1 MTHILSFISGSEFSP
16 PMLSGGATLHTAQ
29 GNFANLVGE
38 IRVSTGASPQPT
50 AHAPTSQGM
59 TTLLANE
66 GDLSLPN
73 SLGANLLAAA
83 GVSQPSAVQI
93 AEGITP
99 TAQITPDASLTEE
112 VEAPDVSELPEI
124 ASRDGGSRQALPSS
138 LPRAAEQPIVTAPR
152 GTHAGQPTAPATPA
166 ISDGEQLPVAPIA
179 ADLQEEIPRV
189 AAGMGQR
196 PSPIP
201 AEPNA
206 AAVENNAA
214 PAMEVVPSDRT
225 IAVNREDAQASDLP
239 EVNAHTAHAL
249 ASNTADQRDVIPAPQ
264 QSVQTSAVAI
274 AASQVAP
281 QQKDAPAKQSDAI
294 AEPANRTGSEPAAG
308 KNPEAVRTELA
319 AGKAVQQPAAAEP
332 ATTDFSHRAS
342 NAAAQNP
349 QHADA
354 EVAGPIIQ
362 QSNPQLEATR
372 LPMHGAA
379 PEAQIAARAG
389 QMGKDLAV
397 QIAKH
402 SKDGQDA
409 LTIRLDPA
417 EMGRI
422 QIRMHFDEQGSLRA
436 HITAESNL
444 ALEMLRR
451 ESFDLARALTDA
463 GVRTDAQSFR
473 FDSRGQEGG
482 QHGQRQDQSGA
493 HSRQFEEG
501 GEALPDETEYRR
513 VRTNG
518 AVDVIA

>member
-1 MTHILSFISGSEFSP
+1 
-16 PMLSGGATLHTAQ
+16 
-29 GNFANLVGE
+29 
-38 IRVSTGASPQPT
+38 
-50 AHAPTSQGM
+50 M

-73 SLGANLLAAA
+73 ALGANLLAAA
-83 GVSQPSAVQI
+83 GVSKPSAVQI
-93 AEGITP
+93 AEGMQPTVPTTP
-99 TAQITPDASLTEE
+99 NGALAEE
-112 VEAPDVSELPEI
+112 AVSSSPSELPDVAATE
-124 ASRDGGSRQALPSS
+124 GESRQTHASS
-138 LPRAAEQPIVTAPR
+138 LHRATEQSIIADPRGAQARQPQAPAAPTISNGEQAPAAPIVAGVQEDAPS
-152 GTHAGQPTAPATPA
+152 AVP
-166 ISDGEQLPVAPIA
+166 
-179 ADLQEEIPRV
+179 EIE
-189 AAGMGQR
+189 QR
-196 PSPIP
+196 PSPLP
-201 AEPNA
+201 AEPD
-206 AAVENNAA
+206 A
-214 PAMEVVPSDRT
+214 PAAQNISAPAIEIAASDRT
-225 IAVNREDAQASDLP
+225 IAVNREGAQASGLP
-239 EVNAHTAHAL
+239 EANA
-249 ASNTADQRDVIPAPQ
+249 NTADAFATNPSDHQDIIPAPQ
-264 QSVQTSAVAI
+264 GPVQTSAVAI

-281 QQKDAPAKQSDAI
+281 QQKTASAPQSDTI
-294 AEPANRTGSEPAAG
+294 AASADRTGSEPVAG
-308 KNPEAVRTELA
+308 KNPEAARTELA
-319 AGKAVQQPAAAEP
+319 AGKAVQQPGAAEP
-332 ATTDFSHRAS
+332 ATTDFSHRVS

-349 QHADA
+349 QPTAA
-354 EVAGPIIQ
+354 EVAGPITQ
-362 QSNPQLEATR
+362 QSNPQLDAAR
-372 LPMHGAA
+372 IPMHGTA

-436 HITAESNL
+436 HVTAESNL
-444 ALEMLRR
+444 ALELLRR

-482 QHGQRQDQSGA
+482 QHGHRQDQSGA